1 MERNILLLLLY
12 NVTRVYSQDLR
23 PRWQS
28 IRCLDQL
35 QIAAGNQIAETGTLD
50 RAMIRL
56 VVYRHQ
62 SSQFGG
68 ARVGNQREEADG
80 QEDRAASP
88 PLGETATPRHRRARH
103 RVPRTEREC
112 LNPAGINRSPRDA
125 AHPRCC
131 AAPSSRIPEAA
142 TTTTPTGERIAMMT
156 KKRRPSTYAYIRSR
170 QNKLCL
176 FSQKRND
183 PRTMMTPTGPRGG
196 PETRSRSC
204 VVCA

>member
-12 NVTRVYSQDLR
+12 NASDTRVYSQDLR

-35 QIAAGNQIAETGTLD
+35 QIAAGNQIAKTGTLD

-56 VVYRHQ
+56 VINRHQ

-88 PLGETATPRHRRARH
+88 PLGETATPRHCRAPRH
-103 RVPRTEREC
+103 RVHAQTEC
-112 LNPAGINRSPRDA
+112 LNPAWINRSPRDA
-125 AHPRCC
+125 AHPRCR
-131 AAPSSRIPEAA
+131 AAPSSRIPE
-142 TTTTPTGERIAMMT
+142 TTTTTTSLMGERIAMMTKT
-156 KKRRPSTYAYIRSR
+156 KKRRPSTYAYVRSR
-170 QNKLCL
+170 CRVKTNSASSLK
-176 FSQKRND
+176 NATTHA
-183 PRTMMTPTGPRGG
+183 P
-196 PETRSRSC
+196 
-204 VVCA
+204 